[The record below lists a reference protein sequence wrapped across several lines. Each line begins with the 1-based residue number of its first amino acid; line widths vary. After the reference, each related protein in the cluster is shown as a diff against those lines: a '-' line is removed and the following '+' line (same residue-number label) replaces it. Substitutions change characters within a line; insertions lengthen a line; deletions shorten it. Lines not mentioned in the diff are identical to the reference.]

1 MVDAA
6 PGFTDAVPME
16 PPAKGV
22 HLCCRLEARAG
33 TGGGGGMLWGG
44 APIGE
49 PKRFKGAAFPDC
61 EGAGGGAAR
70 EAGGATAEKAD
81 DDIVAGRADL

>member
-6 PGFTDAVPME
+6 AGFTDAVPME
-16 PPAKGV
+16 PPVKGD
-22 HLCCRLEARAG
+22 HRARLEARLEAG
-33 TGGGGGMLWGG
+33 GLGGARGG

-70 EAGGATAEKAD
+70 EAGGATAEKDAD
-81 DDIVAGRADL
+81 DDIVSGRADL